1 MFDFHSVVAAQESIC
16 GHRGVQARLSAR
28 GWFSDRT
35 TRYLASG
42 RTSVVQETGFTD
54 HIRVGEGLLTF
65 STMDEAVSAVKA
77 IEANYEAHTDAARD
91 LAERYSSATSCSSA
105 ADSMRTSRVP
115 HNRGARRRAQ
125 RPRDDHDP
133 FQGSRWTVGPG
144 EPLRRRESGREI
156 DLYKSVLSRLQLGT
170 AAYSRLDRR
179 ARPRRVLVVPG
190 ASRWSAALAVR
201 RSRALAAAARWTA
214 RLHATTARL
223 GDARLPRRDDPM
235 YRARHRL
242 TGGRRSLLLETYLA
256 ELPRDPGQ
264 DQVELLECCRL
275 CLAVKWL
282 GLSKTWT
289 PPPEHARDRAA
300 LALAAAA
307 RLESAT

>member
-170 AAYSRLDRR
+170 AGRFTARSSSPASEGAGCPWSQSMVCRSGSSAISRSGSRRPLDC
-179 ARPRRVLVVPG
+179 
-190 ASRWSAALAVR
+190 SAA
-201 RSRALAAAARWTA
+201 
-214 RLHATTARL
+214 
-223 GDARLPRRDDPM
+223 RDD
-235 YRARHRL
+235 RTTR
-242 TGGRRSLLLETYLA
+242 
-256 ELPRDPGQ
+256 
-264 DQVELLECCRL
+264 
-275 CLAVKWL
+275 
-282 GLSKTWT
+282 
-289 PPPEHARDRAA
+289 
-300 LALAAAA
+300 
-307 RLESAT
+307 